1 VANRVGVVIGKG
13 NCGSVLILKEV
24 SHFWV
29 TLELPRFFLIFSS
42 FFLKLSMPLL
52 RTTSPAYYTGFTTL
66 HSGLL
71 HLFTVT

>member
-29 TLELPRFFLIFSS
+29 TLS
-42 FFLKLSMPLL
+42 
-52 RTTSPAYYTGFTTL
+52 
-66 HSGLL
+66 
-71 HLFTVT
+71 